1 MAGIQ
6 NFIATVTSNLGVS
19 EGAASA
25 GLGGLFGVLRNKL
38 GAEFGDV
45 ETAIPGADELAK
57 AAPGGGL
64 MGMLA
69 SVFGKGGS
77 STGAVSCMLAKSG
90 ISTGKLQG
98 FLKMFVEF
106 LKSNLSPDLMKSIA
120 AKVPALKPLVG

>member
-38 GAEFGDV
+38 GSQFGDV

-69 SVFGKGGS
+69 GVFGKGGS

-106 LKSNLSPDLMKSIA
+106 LKSNLSPDLMRSIA
-120 AKVPALKPLVG
+120 ARVPALKPLVG